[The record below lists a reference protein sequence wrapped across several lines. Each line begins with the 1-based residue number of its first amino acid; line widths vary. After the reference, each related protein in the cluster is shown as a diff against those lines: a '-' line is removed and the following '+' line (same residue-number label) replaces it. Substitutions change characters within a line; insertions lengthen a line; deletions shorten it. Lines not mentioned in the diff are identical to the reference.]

1 MHNPDLLITSFQ
13 FMRKNVGGG
22 FENQKLYL
30 IKYTN
35 EMDVK
40 LLEEPAVTGKESMR

>member
-1 MHNPDLLITSFQ
+1 MRRNPG
-13 FMRKNVGGG
+13 NG

-35 EMDVK
+35 EMDIK
-40 LLEEPAVTGKESMR
+40 LLDEPVVTDK